1 MAIRKILTREQP
13 ILRRKAVKVSRYDD
27 ALERLVR
34 DMWETM
40 YEAPGVGLAAP
51 QIGVPLRV
59 LVAEWNEER
68 EDGSVAEDHV
78 ALVNPEIIKRAEE
91 ELKGTEGCLSIPGY
105 LGDNIRR
112 AAAVTVKARDPR
124 GKEVR
129 IHAEGWFAR
138 ILQHEID
145 HLDGILFTDRIDR
158 PDDLREV
165 TEEES
170 EQEAEG
176 QPAPEARPKGAA
188 TTSATKAATK
198 AKATANG
205 ASGSASP
212 AAPAARPRKS
222 AEAR

>member
-13 ILRRKAVKVSRYDD
+13 ILRRRAVKVSRYDSS
-27 ALERLVR
+27 LERLVQ

-59 LVAEWNEER
+59 LVAEWNEEH
-68 EDGSVAEDHV
+68 EDGTTEENHV

-105 LGDNIRR
+105 VGDNIRR

-129 IHAEGWFAR
+129 VHAEGWFAR
-138 ILQHEID
+138 VLQHEID
-145 HLDGILFTDRIDR
+145 HLDGILFTDRLDR
-158 PDDLREV
+158 PEDLREV
-165 TEEES
+165 SEEEAG
-170 EQEAEG
+170 QGAEG
-176 QPAPEARPKGAA
+176 QPTPEARE
-188 TTSATKAATK
+188 
-198 AKATANG
+198 
-205 ASGSASP
+205 
-212 AAPAARPRKS
+212 KS
-222 AEAR
+222 AGKVTKVSKVASQ